1 LPTVPVDRARIGNVA
16 LVVTAGIGAADLARA
31 LADARAIP
39 QQTDLTVYLAAAQ
52 RLAHG
57 ICVYSPTVT
66 AALRGSTVPE
76 PLFVNPPPIAA
87 ALLPLASTSLSRA
100 VLVFLAA
107 SLLATAAAVWLGATR
122 LLPPRLPLW
131 QRLLVAAVAA
141 ATFPAIQVF
150 AFTGWDGFLLLALVG
165 SLLLLRG
172 GRPLLA
178 GLAGAVF
185 LLKPQLAWGVPL
197 VFLVAREWRALAGFA
212 LGGVVWAAGSLATA
226 SPSCLRQIAG
236 NVGVLAGQ
244 VNRSVG
250 LPGLFDN
257 ATRVA
262 ALSTALSVL
271 LAAATVAACWHWR
284 RPIAADPAAA
294 IALVTVAVL
303 LGALHAFGDD
313 LMLLMPALLLA
324 ARARPGLVIGAV
336 LLLDAALR
344 LDMLVDPHQSVAVG
358 IVFAGLAVA
367 GLLVFRPDRARP
379 ASPPAFGPVRP
390 TPPTLTDPV

>member
-1 LPTVPVDRARIGNVA
+1 MPVDRARIGNVA

-39 QQTDLTVYLAAAQ
+39 HQTDLTIYLAAAQ

-57 ICVYSPTVT
+57 ICVYSPAVT

-87 ALLPLASTSLSRA
+87 ALLPLASSSISRA
-100 VLVFLAA
+100 VLVFVAA
-107 SLLATAAAVWLGATR
+107 SLLATAAAVWLGAKH
-122 LLPPRLPLW
+122 LLPLRLHLW
-131 QRLLVAAVAA
+131 QRLLLAAVAA

-150 AFTGWDGFLLLALVG
+150 AFTGWDAFLLLALVG
-165 SLLLLRG
+165 SMLLLRD

-197 VFLVAREWRALAGFA
+197 VFLVAREWRAVAGFA
-212 LGGVVWAAGSLATA
+212 LGALAWAGGSLATA
-226 SPSCLRQIAG
+226 SPTCLRQLLG

-250 LPGLFDN
+250 LPGLLDN
-257 ATRVA
+257 ATHVE

-271 LAAATVAACWHWR
+271 LGAATVAACWRWR
-284 RPIAADPAAA
+284 RAIAADPAAA
-294 IALVTVAVL
+294 IGLVTVAVL
-303 LGALHAFGDD
+303 LGAVHAFGDD

-324 ARARPGLVIGAV
+324 ARARPALVIGAV

-344 LDMLVDPHQSVAVG
+344 LDMLVDPHQSVVVG
-358 IVFAGLAVA
+358 IVFAGLAVT
-367 GLLVFRPDRARP
+367 GLLVFRPDLTRLAPPP
-379 ASPPAFGPVRP
+379 ASGPARLEPAHPV
-390 TPPTLTDPV
+390 